1 MDRIYKYNPNI
12 SYNPNGGRYLQLITA
27 KNLYIQNITVA
38 ENDGHSDSFH
48 VKFPNVFTNY
58 PLGAV
63 RVEDQKF
70 KDWDHYKFTIW
81 QLQLNFVVFCASSAC
96 GVSVEHLNAKEPM
109 IRSIYRFH
117 VYYHIRRILKILEIP
132 LPYENSFNQ
141 YNNPYNHEKFIGI
154 CSEYGVSND
163 LTKWRKQKYFSTW
176 QSRAWETGKPGMS
189 NINEN
194 SFSRWIIEK
203 SDGLTMLG
211 LQKLSGSVRHDA
223 YLILTSQT
231 STRGPIVGI
240 ESRNLDAQH
249 TFLNTFENI
258 VNRRVNI
265 SEDIRRFQKTLQ
277 YARSKVDYV
286 IGEFIYML
294 PSNMNL
300 QIEKVKDYNN
310 KILISS
316 PSFKIGTNL
325 KINLDGEQVKLK
337 DKPDVKSKE
346 VEMVKTEPDVKPK
359 VITKPDIKSNKEHK
373 QDVKPNIELK
383 HDVMLIT
390 TKPDT
395 NKITYEEEKVALY
408 WELQLY
414 LQYGGCSSDLRSICL
429 CHEICVYQDSNTCDK
444 CPQILRQPTNCFLCS
459 IQDP

>member
-1 MDRIYKYNPNI
+1 M
-12 SYNPNGGRYLQLITA
+12 
-27 KNLYIQNITVA
+27 A
-38 ENDGHSDSFH
+38 EHDGGHSDSFQ

-70 KDWDHYKFTIW
+70 KDWDHYKFTLW
-81 QLQLNFVVFCASSAC
+81 QSQLNFAVFCASSAC

-141 YNNPYNHEKFIGI
+141 YNNSYNHEKFIGI
-154 CSEYGVSND
+154 CSDYGVSNN
-163 LTKWRKQKYFSTW
+163 LTKWRNQKYFSTW

-189 NINEN
+189 FINEN

-203 SDGLTMLG
+203 SDGLTTLG
-211 LQKLSGSVRHDA
+211 LQKLSESVRDYA

-231 STRGPIVGI
+231 STRGPIVAH
-240 ESRNLDAQH
+240 EARNLDAQR

-265 SEDIRRFQKTLQ
+265 PEDMQRFQKTLQ
-277 YARSKVDYV
+277 YARSKVDYA

-294 PSNMNL
+294 PSDMNL
-300 QIEKVKDYNN
+300 RIGNVRNYNN

-325 KINLDGEQVKLK
+325 KINLLSSENQRLNI
-337 DKPDVKSKE
+337 DVKSKE
-346 VEMVKTEPDVKPK
+346 VKTEPDVKPK
-359 VITKPDIKSNKEHK
+359 VITKPNIKPNKEHK
-373 QDVKPNIELK
+373 QDVKPNIKFDRES
-383 HDVMLIT
+383 
-390 TKPDT
+390 KPDV
-395 NKITYEEEKVALY
+395 NDITYEEEKIALVLGITSVFTV
-408 WELQLY
+408 WWMFE
-414 LQYGGCSSDLRSICL
+414 
-429 CHEICVYQDSNTCDK
+429 
-444 CPQILRQPTNCFLCS
+444 
-459 IQDP
+459 

>member
-1 MDRIYKYNPNI
+1 MDRIYKYNPDA
-12 SYNPNGGRYLQLITA
+12 SYKPNGGTYLQLITA
-27 KNLYIQNITVA
+27 KDLYIQNITVA
-38 ENDGHSDSFH
+38 ENDGHSDSFQ

-63 RVEDQKF
+63 RVEDQRF

-81 QLQLNFVVFCASSAC
+81 QSQLNFAVFCASSAC
-96 GVSVEHLNAKEPM
+96 FVSVEHLNTKEPM

-141 YNNPYNHEKFIGI
+141 YNNPYNHEKFTGI

-163 LTKWRKQKYFSTW
+163 LTKWRNQKYFSTW

-189 NINEN
+189 YINEN

-211 LQKLSGSVRHDA
+211 LQKLSESVRDYA

-231 STRGPIVGI
+231 STRGQIVGH
-240 ESRNLDAQH
+240 EARNLDAQH
-249 TFLNTFENI
+249 TFLNTFKNV

-265 SEDIRRFQKTLQ
+265 PENIQRFEKALQ

-286 IGEFIYML
+286 IGEFVYML
-294 PSNMNL
+294 PSDMNL
-300 QIEKVKDYNN
+300 LIGNVRNFNN

-325 KINLDGEQVKLK
+325 KINLLSSENRRLNV
-337 DKPDVKSKE
+337 DVKSKE
-346 VEMVKTEPDVKPK
+346 VDNWRLMVKTEPDVKPK
-359 VITKPDIKSNKEHK
+359 VKTKPDVE
-373 QDVKPNIELK
+373 P
-383 HDVMLIT
+383 
-390 TKPDT
+390 
-395 NKITYEEEKVALY
+395 
-408 WELQLY
+408 
-414 LQYGGCSSDLRSICL
+414 
-429 CHEICVYQDSNTCDK
+429 
-444 CPQILRQPTNCFLCS
+444 
-459 IQDP
+459 

>member
-1 MDRIYKYNPNI
+1 MDRIYKYNSNA
-12 SYNPNGGRYLQLITA
+12 SYKPNGGTYLQLITA
-27 KNLYIQNITVA
+27 KDLYIQNVV
-38 ENDGHSDSFH
+38 EHDGGHSDSFQ

-81 QLQLNFVVFCASSAC
+81 QSQLNFAIFCASSAC
-96 GVSVEHLNAKEPM
+96 GVSVEHLNSKQPM

-141 YNNPYNHEKFIGI
+141 YNNSYNHEKFIGI
-154 CSEYGVSND
+154 CSEYGASYN
-163 LTKWRKQKYFSTW
+163 LTKWRNQKYFSTW

-189 NINEN
+189 YINEN

-203 SDGLTMLG
+203 SDGLTTLG
-211 LQKLSGSVRHDA
+211 LQKISESVRDYA

-231 STRGPIVGI
+231 STRGPIVGH
-240 ESRNLDAQH
+240 EARNLDGQC

-265 SEDIRRFQKTLQ
+265 PEDIRRFQKTLQ
-277 YARSKVDYV
+277 YARSKVDYA

-294 PSNMNL
+294 PSDMNL
-300 QIEKVKDYNN
+300 RIGNVRNYNN

-316 PSFKIGTNL
+316 PSFKIGTN
-325 KINLDGEQVKLK
+325 VKVNI
-337 DKPDVKSKE
+337 DVKSKE

-359 VITKPDIKSNKEHK
+359 VTTKPNIKPNKEHK
-373 QDVKPNIELK
+373 QDVKPNIKFDRESNQ
-383 HDVMLIT
+383 DVK
-390 TKPDT
+390 KPDT
-395 NKITYEEEKVALY
+395 NEITYEEEKVALVLGTTAVFTV
-408 WELQLY
+408 WWMF
-414 LQYGGCSSDLRSICL
+414 
-429 CHEICVYQDSNTCDK
+429 K
-444 CPQILRQPTNCFLCS
+444 
-459 IQDP
+459 

>member
-1 MDRIYKYNPNI
+1 MDRIYKYNSDA
-12 SYNPNGGRYLQLITA
+12 SYKPNGGTYLQLITA
-27 KNLYIQNITVA
+27 KDLYIQNITVS
-38 ENDGHSDSFH
+38 EHDGHSDSFQ

-58 PLGAV
+58 LLGAV

-70 KDWDHYKFTIW
+70 KDWDHYKLTLW
-81 QLQLNFVVFCASSAC
+81 QSQLNFAVFCASSAC

-141 YNNPYNHEKFIGI
+141 YNNLYNHEKFIGI

-163 LTKWRKQKYFSTW
+163 LTKWRNQKYFSTW

-189 NINEN
+189 YINEN

-203 SDGLTMLG
+203 SDGLTTLG
-211 LQKLSGSVRHDA
+211 LQKLSESVRDYA

-240 ESRNLDAQH
+240 ESRNLDAQC

-265 SEDIRRFQKTLQ
+265 PEDIRRFQKTLQ
-277 YARSKVDYV
+277 YARSKVDYA

-294 PSNMNL
+294 PSDMNL
-300 QIEKVKDYNN
+300 RIGNVRNYNN

-316 PSFKIGTNL
+316 PSYKIGTNL
-325 KINLDGEQVKLK
+325 KINLD
-337 DKPDVKSKE
+337 D
-346 VEMVKTEPDVKPK
+346 
-359 VITKPDIKSNKEHK
+359 KPDIKSNKEHK
-373 QDVKPNIELK
+373 QDVKPDIKLNDVKPDIKPNKEHKQDVKPVIKPNKEHKQDVKPNKPDIKQNIE
-383 HDVMLIT
+383 IT
-390 TKPDT
+390 KIEPNT
-395 NKITYEEEKVALY
+395 NKITYEEEKAAL
-408 WELQLY
+408 
-414 LQYGGCSSDLRSICL
+414 
-429 CHEICVYQDSNTCDK
+429 
-444 CPQILRQPTNCFLCS
+444 ILGITSVFTVWYVLK
-459 IQDP
+459 